1 MNAHHNIQF
10 LFSVI
15 TVSCVQQYLLDHGWR
30 RRETPGNDR
39 LYFERDRPA
48 GEEPAT
54 VWTWATNEHAKFRS
68 QVPNIVFTL
77 SILESRPALEI
88 ANEIYASRVE
98 KPAPKVEAAPAA
110 SKPVAGAAPS
120 EVVPPLATKIQ
131 RCVLRLT
138 RATALMIPLDVLD
151 ERVEIAAGDV
161 VEIVYHGATNS
172 ELDLEIGD
180 GVIQVRIPRYA
191 GVRLLQG
198 VAKPCLGDRWS
209 AARIVREELAPLED
223 AGESKAAAEL
233 LDALGP
239 TLARIDF
246 ELEPTG
252 ENGTAMQNALR
263 RQAAVLASGIARRLD
278 DTPRARQVVWRS
290 CAKLLYPVGLRL
302 ELLSTSVDELFAAA
316 ATDEELSPRKTL
328 NWLKEHGVSVNGE

>member
-1 MNAHHNIQF
+1 MNAHTNIQF

-15 TVSCVQQYLLDHGWR
+15 NVSGVQQYLLDHGWR
-30 RRETPGNDR
+30 KREPAGNDR
-39 LYFERDRPA
+39 IYFERDRAP

-54 VWTWATNEHAKFRS
+54 IWTWATNEHPKFRS
-68 QVPNIVFTL
+68 QIPNLTFTL
-77 SILESRPALEI
+77 SILENRPALEI
-88 ANEIYASRVE
+88 ANEIYAARSD
-98 KPAPKVEAAPAA
+98 KPAAKADPAPAPK
-110 SKPVAGAAPS
+110 GAAGPTAGDAN
-120 EVVPPLATKIQ
+120 PPIATNTTQ

-138 RATALMIPLDVLD
+138 HATALMIPLDMLD

-161 VEIVYHGATNS
+161 VEIVYVGPPNS
-172 ELDLEIGD
+172 ELDLQIGD
-180 GVIQVRIPRYA
+180 RVIQVRIPREA

-209 AARIVREELAPLED
+209 ASKIVREELSVLED

-233 LDALGP
+233 LESIGP

-246 ELEPTG
+246 ELDPDGETG
-252 ENGTAMQNALR
+252 ATMQNALR
-263 RQAAVLASGIARRLD
+263 RQAAVLATGIARRLE

-302 ELLSTSVDELFAAA
+302 ELMSTSVDELFAAA
-316 ATDEELSPRKTL
+316 ATDEELSPKKTL
-328 NWLKEHGVSVNGE
+328 TWLKEHGISIA